1 MSDWSIQVGRTRLG
15 SRKIRSVWNVV
26 EFKMPIKWPM
36 VMPTTQLDYV
46 DTAIEDGRRGVDDGK
61 NGNYQLMVMEV
72 YIEKKRE
79 SGPEL
84 KELSVWK
91 DKPAKKTDE
100 DIKGITGEFG
110 VAARKI
116 EDSS

>member
-1 MSDWSIQVGRTRLG
+1 
-15 SRKIRSVWNVV
+15 
-26 EFKMPIKWPM
+26 
-36 VMPTTQLDYV
+36 MPTTQLDYV

-84 KELSVWK
+84 RELSV
-91 DKPAKKTDE
+91 
-100 DIKGITGEFG
+100 
-110 VAARKI
+110 R
-116 EDSS
+116 